1 MKTKQLDLFAPEP
14 KRNVPE
20 WARPMAKVPK
30 WIKEAEHLKVRP
42 IAPNGVGEWSARNAR
57 LTNKKGSDML
67 MRQETTGLAFRHEL
81 AQYNGTVK

>member
-30 WIKEAEHLKVRP
+30 WMKESDPTRP
-42 IAPNGVGEWSARNAR
+42 IASNGVGEWSARNAR

-67 MRQETTGLAFRHEL
+67 LRQETTGLAFRHEL